1 MSEQY
6 HCGIGKCDGLVKFE
20 MVGDVARAT
29 SAGCLFE
36 MVGDIKRF
44 SFNKTGIS
52 RRTFRAQVKR
62 MIRNTRESEKVLY
75 GA

>member
-6 HCGIGKCDGLVKFE
+6 HCGIGKFDGLGKFE
-20 MVGDVARAT
+20 MRAT